1 MQVIKQKLTATCAQL
16 TGYLHQPDTNAHQ
29 TNLPAIII
37 VPGGSYTHIPVAQA
51 ESLAMA
57 FAGHGYQAF
66 YLEYTLLTDQQPL
79 GLAPVLDLGR
89 AVNLLRQHAAEWHI
103 DPQQITPAGFSV
115 GGHIVALYNDYW
127 ATRVATELNVTPAML
142 KPNNV
147 VLGYP
152 VISPLLGFPKDDAT
166 LATWTPTPNELAA
179 DQHVNSDNQPT
190 FIWTT
195 ADDPIVPATN
205 TLAYATA
212 LATAKIP
219 HELHVFKHGPH
230 GLALA
235 NAQTAWKPDANQPH
249 VAHWLTLALEWLA
262 DNR

>member
-166 LATWTPTPNELAA
+166 LLPGHQRRTNWPL
-179 DQHVNSDNQPT
+179 
-190 FIWTT
+190 
-195 ADDPIVPATN
+195 TN
-205 TLAYATA
+205 TSIQIISRLLSGQRLTTQ
-212 LATAKIP
+212 L
-219 HELHVFKHGPH
+219 F
-230 GLALA
+230 
-235 NAQTAWKPDANQPH
+235 QQPIR
-249 VAHWLTLALEWLA
+249 LPTRL
-262 DNR
+262 R

>member
-57 FAGHGYQAF
+57 LAGHGYQAF

-127 ATRVATELNVTPAML
+127 ATRVATEL
-142 KPNNV
+142 
-147 VLGYP
+147 
-152 VISPLLGFPKDDAT
+152 
-166 LATWTPTPNELAA
+166 TWTPTPNELAA

-219 HELHVFKHGPH
+219 YELHVFKHGPH